1 MARLPVWPPAVLRI
15 KSIQVYHHVT
25 YTMFQCA
32 NICNAHGPATRRK
45 GRDADFARP
54 RLFARAQRGVSRVP
68 VAGPQ
73 VLLGRTAPA
82 GRTQVVVGLLWLCIR
97 SLFSPMRTWCG
108 RRNRTHISL
117 CRCRHPIWQTHTYTH
132 THKLNPSPPPAHTLA
147 LPIWEHRRERVC
159 CLLVLNLVTSIHALA
174 ASTTNSSGT
183 AYQFSP
189 KMPKEGAR
197 YSGSYIRRG
206 LSASFTHEP
215 VLSSSPLLS
224 RSEKTLF
231 AQQRGVGGRAAAAL
245 ETLLAV
251 AVIDQLCCRRRC
263 SLPPPHPR
271 ISCYHKPVHKLRAM
285 RSNEAPPHPWDVVT

>member
-132 THKLNPSPPPAHTLA
+132 TQTEPKS
-147 LPIWEHRRERVC
+147 
-159 CLLVLNLVTSIHALA
+159 A
-174 ASTTNSSGT
+174 AGTHIGT
-183 AYQFSP
+183 ANLGASARESMLFTGTQFSNLYSRIGSIDNELIRHSVSVFP
-189 KMPKEGAR
+189 KNAQGGSALQRILYQAR
-197 YSGSYIRRG
+197 TFCFIYSRTR
-206 LSASFTHEP
+206 P
-215 VLSSSPLLS
+215 
-224 RSEKTLF
+224 
-231 AQQRGVGGRAAAAL
+231 
-245 ETLLAV
+245 
-251 AVIDQLCCRRRC
+251 
-263 SLPPPHPR
+263 
-271 ISCYHKPVHKLRAM
+271 
-285 RSNEAPPHPWDVVT
+285 